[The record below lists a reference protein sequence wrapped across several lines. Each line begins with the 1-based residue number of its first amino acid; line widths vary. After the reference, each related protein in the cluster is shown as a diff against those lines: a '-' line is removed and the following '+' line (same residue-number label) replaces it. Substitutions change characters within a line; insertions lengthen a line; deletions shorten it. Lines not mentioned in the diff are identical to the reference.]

1 MEVKKELKLF
11 QELKDEAYSIKDD
24 SVQSL
29 KEKNSIYDIDPI
41 INYNLLNSLLEKK
54 DEEFID
60 KYLFLIQTLTFKQ
73 KIDINKKLST
83 VPKLSKK
90 IKNLIKINNNSYI
103 DNYFSVLKIIYNY
116 LNIDDFNYTNFDK
129 ILKTD
134 YYVDNSQL
142 KIPLIYGTKELN
154 FSSLIN
160 NIYHYFI
167 LYNESPEKNENNDNI
182 NNITKK
188 IVLETYPDSILEKR
202 NDNIKNTNQK
212 MEIENEKKQ
221 NEEIKVNNKGNTNNN
236 KNEILDNKCRFIK
249 PILDIIFENDE
260 FFKIFEVEKYKKEVE
275 INNFQ
280 NGYKLKPNIDAL
292 YFHLLFID
300 FIMCIYSIK
309 RKDNFL
315 TEKIVK
321 KFFEK
326 KKEKLN
332 SLKHFSKYVD
342 IETNDG
348 KKISFK
354 KLGDIKNE
362 TYICYDKNDRNNF
375 FSFNPY
381 EHILSYINY
390 INFESFKQEFNN
402 EEYFSLLKFYK
413 INHLFKNPNL
423 EEMFKDNI
431 KDMLQSTMIDEL
443 FSEFSNFSKF
453 KNPYK
458 SFRKNDFVD
467 QVFEVILYFPFPVE
481 KIGGF
486 TYKNS
491 GLIFINNVNDK
502 KKFVDSTLMI
512 YDICTLSIDKVTL
525 MHEIITHYTST
536 ICHANDKKNELITPP
551 NSFKNYFPKNDFI
564 ETYDSYDAG
573 DRAEALIFGNKIKT
587 LFIRGALFIL
597 NKDNWNNFTDIET
610 FKTMFISVNKFDE
623 NNKSLDILSLK
634 EENILI
640 KELLS
645 SYYNTGIIQLNKRN
659 SYFVFRSMDDKDKI
673 ENEEDFNICWER
685 INKTQLPYQK
695 IELD

>member
-309 RKDNFL
+309 RKDKFL

>member
-423 EEMFKDNI
+423 EEKFKDNI

-551 NSFKNYFPKNDFI
+551 NSFKNYFPKIDFI

>member
-116 LNIDDFNYTNFDK
+116 LNIDDFNNTNFDK

-188 IVLETYPDSILEKR
+188 FVLETYPDSILEKR

-551 NSFKNYFPKNDFI
+551 NSFKNYFPKIDFI

>member
-551 NSFKNYFPKNDFI
+551 NSFKNYFPKIDFI

>member
-551 NSFKNYFPKNDFI
+551 NSFKNYFLKIDFI

-634 EENILI
+634 EKNILI

>member
-551 NSFKNYFPKNDFI
+551 NSFKNYFPKIDFI

-634 EENILI
+634 EKNILI

>member
-116 LNIDDFNYTNFDK
+116 LNIDDFNHTNFDK

-413 INHLFKNPNL
+413 INHLFKKPNL

>member
-458 SFRKNDFVD
+458 GFRKNDFVD

-551 NSFKNYFPKNDFI
+551 NSFKNYFPKIDFI

-610 FKTMFISVNKFDE
+610 FKTMFISVNKFNE

-634 EENILI
+634 EKNILI